1 MDINNFI
8 FTLTNELNKNLF
20 YNIEIDKNY
29 NNYDKTYLIHII
41 ADKDNKR
48 YEELLR
54 EHGIKTFV
62 VWELDYNK
70 SFNINDLLKSIE
82 EYYIL
87 NHEN

>member
-1 MDINNFI
+1 MMPN
-8 FTLTNELNKNLF
+8 LTAKQ
-20 YNIEIDKNY
+20 IR
-29 NNYDKTYLIHII
+29 
-41 ADKDNKR
+41 DKDNKR

-70 SFNINDLLKSIE
+70 SFNMNDLLNSIK

-87 NHEN
+87 NHENW